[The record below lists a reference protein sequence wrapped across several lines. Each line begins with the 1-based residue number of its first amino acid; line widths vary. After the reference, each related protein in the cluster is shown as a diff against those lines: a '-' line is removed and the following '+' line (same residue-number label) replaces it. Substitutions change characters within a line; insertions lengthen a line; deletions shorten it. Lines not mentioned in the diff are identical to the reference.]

1 MEKNSI
7 EFLKNYF
14 EVEILSQE
22 ENEDFYHNHNP
33 NKKIFKEGKYLV
45 IDNKKSIVHIVKP
58 NENLAS
64 ICKKYNKSEKE
75 ILLKNNINNIF
86 IGQQLLI

>member
-14 EVEILSQE
+14 EVEIVSQE
-22 ENEDFYHNHNP
+22 GNEEFYFDKN
-33 NKKIFKEGKYLV
+33 FFREGKYIV
-45 IDNKKSIVHIVKP
+45 INNKKTIVYIVKP
-58 NENLAS
+58 NDNLES
-64 ICKKYNKSEKE
+64 ICKKYNKTEEE